1 MPDRPIPPGAPDPP
15 KVDTRPAAGAPYPAP
30 DQAPATGTDDPE
42 AALLETVPTPDIR
55 GTILFSI
62 VLLMA
67 IFGFWVLMYI
77 DLLER

>member
-1 MPDRPIPPGAPDPP
+1 MPDSQIPPDPP

-30 DQAPATGTDDPE
+30 DQVPATGSDDPADTRYE
-42 AALLETVPTPDIR
+42 SLPTPDIR

-67 IFGFWVLMYI
+67 IFGFWVLMYM
-77 DLLER
+77 DLLAR